1 MELLLLVGMQ
11 KWHSQLVKS
20 LEFSNE
26 SLSYE
31 SWPYSYHE
39 TLQSHS
45 SLEVK
50 TSDMKAYAHLKI
62 YT

>member
-1 MELLLLVGMQ
+1 MKLLLLVGMQ
-11 KWHSQLVKS
+11 KWHNQLVKS
-20 LEFSNE
+20 LEISNK

-31 SWPYSYHE
+31 SWPYSYHA

-50 TSDMKAYAHLKI
+50 TSDMKAYAHMKI

>member
-20 LEFSNE
+20 LEISNK

-31 SWPYSYHE
+31 SWPYSYHA
-39 TLQSHS
+39 TLQIYS

-50 TSDMKAYAHLKI
+50 MSDMKAYAHMKI

>member
-11 KWHSQLVKS
+11 KWHSQLVKT
-20 LEFSNE
+20 LEISHK

-31 SWPYSYHE
+31 SWPYSYHA

-45 SLEVK
+45 SLELK
-50 TSDMKAYAHLKI
+50 TSDVKAYAHMKI